1 MKQFF
6 FAVISLLCAGY
17 VFAAGSVADTRVS
30 MDSPQRITLAWTAAI
45 DGTVAVTSDVIRG
58 EMSRVVFYNGTPAP
72 TNSTYA
78 VTLKDENGLDTLAG
92 EGGAIASNAVTAA
105 TQLVP
110 GILVVDTT
118 GTTNRYPVLVNG
130 KLSLAISGVGTNA
143 TAGKQ
148 GYVVIY
154 LE

>member
-1 MKQFF
+1 
-6 FAVISLLCAGY
+6 
-17 VFAAGSVADTRVS
+17 
-30 MDSPQRITLAWTAAI
+30 
-45 DGTVAVTSDVIRG
+45 
-58 EMSRVVFYNGTPAP
+58 VVFYNGTPAP
-72 TNSTYA
+72 TNATYA
-78 VTLKDENGLDTLAG
+78 VTLKDENGIDTLAG
-92 EGGAIASNAVTAA
+92 QGAAIASNAVTAA

-130 KLSLAISGVGTNA
+130 KLSLAISGVGTNT